1 LQPAAHLKVPP
12 ETLAEALLAREVAL
26 SSDSSTAANEGLML
40 QVKTN
45 LEVDEGFSKAGSNK
59 MSKSIWGSLTLLLM
73 CVGLAIS
80 GDRKIIRPEG
90 TKPGGSWSHGI
101 LVDGT
106 LYVSGMGGET
116 PAGAIPGDF
125 ESEVRQ
131 SLDNVGAVLKLAGMS
146 ASDVV
151 SVQVYITD
159 SAYFERMNNVY
170 KAFFKDPRPAR
181 TTVVVSKLVGAGHIE
196 ITATARK

>member
-1 LQPAAHLKVPP
+1 MSKPMFSAL
-12 ETLAEALLAREVAL
+12 ALLFLCA
-26 SSDSSTAANEGLML
+26 
-40 QVKTN
+40 
-45 LEVDEGFSKAGSNK
+45 
-59 MSKSIWGSLTLLLM
+59 
-73 CVGLAIS
+73 GLAIS
-80 GDRKIIRPEG
+80 GDKKIIRPDG
-90 TKPGGSWSHGI
+90 TKPGGSWSHGV

-116 PAGAIPGDF
+116 AAGAIPGDF

-131 SLDNVGAVLKLAGMS
+131 SLENVGAVLKLAGMS

-159 SAYFERMNNVY
+159 AAYFERMNTVY
-170 KAFFKDPRPAR
+170 KAYFKDPRPAR